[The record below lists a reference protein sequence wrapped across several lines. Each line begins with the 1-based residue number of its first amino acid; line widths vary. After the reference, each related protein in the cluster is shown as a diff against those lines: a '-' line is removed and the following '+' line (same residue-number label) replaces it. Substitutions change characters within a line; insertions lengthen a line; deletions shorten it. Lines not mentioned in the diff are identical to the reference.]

1 MKTYS
6 AEFKASMIK
15 KLLPPHNADVVEV
28 ARETGI
34 PKDTLY
40 SWRCRARQAQG
51 LSRACE
57 ENKAAERWS
66 SEAKFAVV
74 IETAALNEAELG
86 EYCRK
91 RGLYPEQI
99 RTWRQA
105 CEQANQ
111 GAGRPP
117 LSETARAD
125 RQRIREL
132 ERELRRKEQALA
144 ETAALLVLRK
154 KAQAIWGEAGDA

>member
-1 MKTYS
+1 MRTYS
-6 AEFKASMIK
+6 AEFKASIIE
-15 KLLPPHNADVVEV
+15 KLLPPHNADVAQLSQEM
-28 ARETGI
+28 GI

-40 SWRCRARQAQG
+40 SWRCRAREAQG
-51 LSRACE
+51 LSNVSE
-57 ENKAAERWS
+57 QGKAGERWS
-66 SEAKFAVV
+66 SEAKFTVV

-105 CEQANQ
+105 CEQANP

-132 ERELRRKEQALA
+132 ERELRRKDQALA

-154 KAQAIWGEAGDA
+154 KAQAIWGEPEDA

>member
-1 MKTYS
+1 MRTYT
-6 AEFKASMIK
+6 AEYKASIIE
-15 KLLPPHNADVVEV
+15 KLLPPHNADV
-28 ARETGI
+28 AQLSREMGI

-40 SWRCRARQAQG
+40 SWRCRAREAQG
-51 LSRACE
+51 LSRVSE
-57 ENKAAERWS
+57 PGRAAERWS
-66 SEAKFAVV
+66 SEAKFTVV
-74 IETAALNEAELG
+74 IETAALNEAEPG

-99 RTWRQA
+99 RAWRQA
-105 CEQANQ
+105 CEQANP
-111 GAGRPP
+111 GVGRPP

-154 KAQAIWGEAGDA
+154 KARAIRGEPEDA

>member
-6 AEFKASMIK
+6 ADFKASMIE
-15 KLLPPHNADVVEV
+15 KLLPPHNADVVEL

-51 LSRACE
+51 LSNDSPK
-57 ENKAAERWS
+57 NKLAERWS

-99 RTWRQA
+99 RRWRQA

-111 GAGRPP
+111 GAGRPAQ
-117 LSETARAD
+117 SETTRAA

-132 ERELRRKEQALA
+132 ERELQRKEQALA

-154 KAQAIWGEAGDA
+154 KARAIWGEAEDV

>member
-1 MKTYS
+1 
-6 AEFKASMIK
+6 MIE
-15 KLLPPHNADVVEV
+15 KLLPPHNADVVEL

-34 PKDTLY
+34 AKDTLY
-40 SWRCRARQAQG
+40 SWRCRARQTQG
-51 LSRACE
+51 LSRAGE
-57 ENKAAERWS
+57 QPKAAERWS

-74 IETAALNEAELG
+74 METATLNEAELG

-99 RTWRQA
+99 RTWRRA

-111 GAGRPP
+111 SAGRPP
-117 LSETARAD
+117 LSETTRAD

-144 ETAALLVLRK
+144 ETAALVVLRK
-154 KAQAIWGEAGDA
+154 KAQAIWGEPEGV

>member
-1 MKTYS
+1 MRTYT
-6 AEFKASMIK
+6 AEYKASIIE
-15 KLLPPHNADVVEV
+15 KLLPPHNADVAQLSQEM
-28 ARETGI
+28 GI

-40 SWRCRARQAQG
+40 SWRCRAREAQG
-51 LSRACE
+51 LRSVSE
-57 ENKAAERWS
+57 QGKAAERWS

-74 IETAALNEAELG
+74 IETATLNEADLG

-105 CEQANQ
+105 CEQANP

-132 ERELRRKEQALA
+132 ERELRRKDQALA

-154 KAQAIWGEAGDA
+154 KAQAIWGEPEDA

>member
-6 AEFKASMIK
+6 ADYKASMIE
-15 KLLPPHNADVVEV
+15 KLLPPHNADVVEL

-51 LSRACE
+51 LSSAGE
-57 ENKAAERWS
+57 QPKAAERWS

-74 IETAALNEAELG
+74 METATLNEAELG

-99 RTWRQA
+99 RTWRY
-105 CEQANQ
+105 
-111 GAGRPP
+111 
-117 LSETARAD
+117 LSR
-125 RQRIREL
+125 
-132 ERELRRKEQALA
+132 
-144 ETAALLVLRK
+144 
-154 KAQAIWGEAGDA
+154 